1 MNAGP
6 MPQRKAQ
13 RLERRAANDA
23 TYEDRARLHS
33 EDTADGCWNWIGCV
47 SNGVPRVGRRAS
59 DQKRGPINLRVA
71 LMEERG
77 IHPDDG
83 YNVVAT
89 CGNVDCVNPEHL
101 GWETRD
107 AFFGRIRQSMPR
119 KVSDERYQQAWT
131 FLSSG
136 MSVKDIAAR
145 LNVSRQTLY
154 ANWRRLGLRKTVSF
168 TEPQTEGTT
177 DQ

>member
-1 MNAGP
+1 MNSGP

-13 RLERRAANDA
+13 RLERRAHNNA
-23 TYEDRARLHS
+23 TYVERAQLHS
-33 EDTADGCWNWIGCV
+33 EEQGSGCWNWIGCV
-47 SNGVPRVGRRAS
+47 SNGVPRVGRRSS
-59 DQKRGPINLRVA
+59 DPKRGPINLRVA

-77 IHPDDG
+77 ERPADG
-83 YNVVAT
+83 YNAVAT
-89 CGNVDCVNPEHL
+89 CGNVACVNPEHL

-145 LNVSRQTLY
+145 LGISRQTLY
-154 ANWRRLGLRKTVSF
+154 ANWRRLGLRKTV
-168 TEPQTEGTT
+168 TYTDAGTT

>member
-1 MNAGP
+1 MNTGP

-13 RLERRAANDA
+13 RLNRRAHNDA
-23 TYEDRARLHS
+23 TYEERAELHS
-33 EDTADGCWNWIGCV
+33 DVDTATGCWNWFGCV
-47 SNGVPRVGRRAS
+47 SNGVPRVGRRSS
-59 DQKRGPINLRVA
+59 DPKRGPINLRVA

-77 IHPDDG
+77 QRPDGG
-83 YNVVAT
+83 YNVVPT
-89 CGNVDCVNPEHL
+89 CGNPMCVNPDHL

-107 AFFGRIRQSMPR
+107 DFFGRIRQSMPR

-145 LNVSRQTLY
+145 LGVSRQTLY
-154 ANWRRLGLRKTVSF
+154 ANWRRLGLRKTV
-168 TEPQTEGTT
+168 TYTDPVGTT
-177 DQ
+177 IQ

>member
-1 MNAGP
+1 MNPGP

-13 RLERRAANDA
+13 RLTRRAHNDA
-23 TYEDRARLHS
+23 TYVERAQLHS
-33 EDTADGCWNWIGCV
+33 EEQDGGCWMWIGCV
-47 SNGVPRVGRRAS
+47 SNGVPRVGRRSS
-59 DQKRGPINLRVA
+59 DPKRGPINLRVA

-77 IHPDDG
+77 ERPEDG

-89 CGNVDCVNPEHL
+89 CGNVTCVNPEHL

-131 FLSSG
+131 FQSSG

-145 LNVSRQTLY
+145 LGVSRQTLY
-154 ANWRRLGLRKTVSF
+154 ANWRRLGLQKTVTY
-168 TEPQTEGTT
+168 TEATGTT